1 MLVHE
6 RRFCVIAATLPA
18 WGSGNGDRVIAKSVH
33 ALAERYDPTAVDP
46 PVEARVRLRAG
57 DEAHDALLG
66 PEGARIV
73 AAAEVEP
80 DAVISGS
87 PTAWRRAANGNGGL
101 AALGGLRMRR
111 NLHVAAAF
119 LATTSGERGA
129 ARLRLE
135 MIDTPHGPI
144 ATAQAGTGPPLIA
157 IHGLGG
163 TKASFLPTLALMRD
177 THRVIALDLPGFG
190 DSVKPLRAP
199 FDAPYFAGVITSVL
213 DALGLER
220 AHVAGNSMGGRIA
233 LELALTASERV
244 DKLVLLSPAMAWLRS
259 RRWAPV
265 VKLLRPEL
273 TMVPMPVEGIVRRLV
288 PGGGDGWAAAGVDEF
303 MRAFSTARGRHAF
316 HAALRNIYLDR
327 PHGDEGL
334 WSRLGG
340 MTHESLFVW
349 GRRDRLV
356 PIGFMKHVERT
367 FPAARHLE
375 LDCGHV
381 PQVERPLET
390 HRAMRAFL
398 S

>member
-1 MLVHE
+1 
-6 RRFCVIAATLPA
+6 
-18 WGSGNGDRVIAKSVH
+18 VIAKSVH
-33 ALAERYDPTAVDP
+33 ALAERYDPTAVAP
-46 PVEARVRLRAG
+46 PLKARVRLTTG
-57 DEAHDALLG
+57 DEAHDAMLG
-66 PEGARIV
+66 PDGVRIRPARGG
-73 AAAEVEP
+73 EP
-80 DAVISGS
+80 DALISGS
-87 PTAWRRAANGNGGL
+87 PTAWRRAANGSGGL
-101 AALGGLRMRR
+101 AAIGDGGLRMRR
-111 NLHVAAAF
+111 NLHVGAGF
-119 LATTSGERGA
+119 LAATSGERGP

-135 MIDTPHGPI
+135 TIETPYGPV
-144 ATAQAGTGPPLIA
+144 ATAQAGAGTPLLA

-177 THRVIALDLPGFG
+177 GYRVVAVDLPGFG

-199 FDAPYFAGVITSVL
+199 FDAPYFARVVVSVL

-233 LELALTASERV
+233 LELALTASARV
-244 DKLVLLSPAMAWLRS
+244 DRLVLLSPAMAWLRP

-288 PGGGDGWAAAGVDEF
+288 PGGSDGWAAAGIDEF

-316 HAALRNIYLDR
+316 HAVLRNIYLDR
-327 PHGDEGL
+327 PHGDDGL
-334 WSRLGG
+334 WSRLAG

-349 GRRDRLV
+349 GRKDRLV
-356 PIGFMKHVERT
+356 PIAFMRHVERT

-390 HRAMRAFL
+390 HDAMRAFL
-398 S
+398 AG